1 MIVLGWR
8 VAGAVDLKRIFA
20 GPLAASLASAAA
32 MVALRGTFALAV
44 VAGLGLF
51 VAILV
56 AFERRFYPDDAR
68 ALAAFLRRRDS

>member
-1 MIVLGWR
+1 
-8 VAGAVDLKRIFA
+8 
-20 GPLAASLASAAA
+20 

-68 ALAAFLRRRDS
+68 ALAAFLRRR